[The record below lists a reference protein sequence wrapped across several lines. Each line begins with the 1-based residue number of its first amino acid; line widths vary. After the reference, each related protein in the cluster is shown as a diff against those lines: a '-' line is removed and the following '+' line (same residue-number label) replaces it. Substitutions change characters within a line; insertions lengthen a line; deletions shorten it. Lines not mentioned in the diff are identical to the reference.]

1 MWILNEHVHV
11 YSKMH
16 LWQATFR
23 VVILS
28 WLSML
33 IIGYNHI
40 FIGCFQVEHGYL
52 IVFFKRTLQPIAAE
66 IRFTVVSCHDLRYF
80 SGFNPVL
87 EETSKSENMACLSW
101 LNPIM
106 KRQITD
112 FFAFKSC
119 SSCLLGVFRNVFT
132 GWSTMTMFYQN
143 DPSRK
148 SKVVKTAWQKVSTV
162 TLTISV
168 IYTINTDTTL
178 SNLKKKEINVFCH
191 FLEWNFLVGTVLSH
205 DSCLSHLTKKHVL
218 LG

>member
-28 WLSML
+28 RLPML

-40 FIGCFQVEHGYL
+40 FIGCFQVDHGYL

-66 IRFTVVSCHDLRYF
+66 IRFTVVSCRDLRYF
-80 SGFNPVL
+80 SGFNPIL
-87 EETSKSENMACLSW
+87 EETSKSENMACRL
-101 LNPIM
+101 
-106 KRQITD
+106 D

-119 SSCLLGVFRNVFT
+119 SSCLLGVFGNVFT
-132 GWSTMTMFYQN
+132 GWSTMTMFHQN
-143 DPSRK
+143 DPSQK

-178 SNLKKKEINVFCH
+178 SNLKKKEEINVFCH
-191 FLEWNFLVGTVLSH
+191 FLEWNFLVGTVLFYL
-205 DSCLSHLTKKHVL
+205 CLMTHVFL
-218 LG
+218 ISQRSMFF